1 MKKVVVIGTGKVAS
15 HLTKALLA
23 KGIEVAQIVARSE
36 ASALRMMQVIGT
48 DLPYTTQKLA
58 VINDADLY
66 ICSVKDDAIT
76 QAIDGIKFPEN
87 ALLVHTSGSTNSL
100 VLAPFATHFGV
111 LYPMQTFSYGKEVD
125 FNRVALYI
133 EANSD
138 IYVNKLH
145 LFANKLSP
153 NVKEVS
159 SETRTK
165 VHLAAVFACNF
176 TNHLYSLAEKVLAEA
191 NLPFSDLLPLIDE
204 TTEKVHT
211 LSPAQAQ
218 TGPAIRRDWPII
230 EKHLSQL
237 EGKEKTIYQLLT
249 ESIQNDQLQRRY

>member
-23 KGIEVAQIVARSE
+23 KDIDVAQIVARSE
-36 ASALRMMQVIGT
+36 ESAQRMMQVIGT
-48 DLPYTTQKLA
+48 NIPYTTQKSA

-76 QAIDGIKFPEN
+76 QAIEGIEIPEN

-125 FNRVALYI
+125 FNKVALYI
-133 EANSD
+133 EANND
-138 IYVNKLH
+138 TFTNILH

-153 NVKEVS
+153 NVKVVDS
-159 SETRTK
+159 DTRTK

-191 NLPFSDLLPLIDE
+191 NLPFADLLPLIDE

-211 LSPAQAQ
+211 LSPAEAQ
-218 TGPAIRRDWPII
+218 TGPAIRHDWPII
-230 EKHLSQL
+230 EKHLAQL
-237 EGKEKTIYQLLT
+237 KGKEKTIYQLLT
-249 ESIQNDQLQRRY
+249 ESIQNDQL